1 METQNGLK
9 WTLPVIVA
17 VSLLGTPTVR
27 AAGATLSL
35 VQDGKAVYTV
45 VVPDGKDAVAM
56 SAATML
62 ADTVEKASGAGWPS
76 CERPSRPPARRCS
89 SARRAPPRRP
99 G

>member
-1 METQNGLK
+1 MKTQHRLR

-17 VSLLGTPTVR
+17 ASLLGTPTVR

-35 VQDGKAVYTV
+35 VQDGKPVYAV
-45 VVPDGKDAVAM
+45 VVPDGNDAVAM

-62 ADTVEKASGAGWPS
+62 ADTVEKASGAVHHRGGNAGPRFLS
-76 CERPSRPPARRCS
+76 AKRARQSRP
-89 SARRAPPRRP
+89 